1 MKILLDECVP
11 RGLKRHLPGHEIQTV
26 PEAGWGGIKNGK
38 LLTLAQEAFEVFLT
52 VDQNIPFQQNLPHFR
67 IAVLVV
73 PAASNDINDILPF
86 VSAILAALTSAKP
99 GQATLVQ
106 AG

>member
-1 MKILLDECVP
+1 MRILLDECVP
-11 RGLKRHLPGHEIQTV
+11 RGLKRHLSGHEVQTV

-38 LLTLAQEAFEVFLT
+38 LLTLAQEAFDVFLT
-52 VDQNIPFQQNLPHFR
+52 VDQNIPFQQNLSRFR

-73 PAASNDINDILPF
+73 PAPSNDINDILPF
-86 VSAILAALTSAKP
+86 VPAILTALPNIKP
-99 GQATLVQ
+99 GQVTVAK